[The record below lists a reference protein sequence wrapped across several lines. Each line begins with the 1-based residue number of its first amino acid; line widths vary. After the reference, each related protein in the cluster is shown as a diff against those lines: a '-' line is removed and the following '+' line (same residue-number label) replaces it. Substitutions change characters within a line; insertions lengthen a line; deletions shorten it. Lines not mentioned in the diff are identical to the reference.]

1 MVNTHILTV
10 LSILPLSLAAVLDAD
25 SHNGVSLEPAH
36 HAPTRQILDMPI
48 GSVKRDS
55 DRHGTQ
61 PIRKAGARKRSS
73 AESTPFVGVG
83 GVELELVKIESSS
96 MVKRSANG
104 TLLPLG
110 TSQNTFVVP
119 VSIGSP
125 PTTYPLQLDLASSDI
140 LLASTLCG
148 SHCPTSLGTTSNPYY
163 DVSKTSAGFESI
175 NSNRTGWNT
184 SYADGTVA
192 SGFLAREI
200 VTLGD
205 SVVRGQVFGM
215 INATNL
221 TLSSQKSSGI
231 LGLGFP
237 RLSTLTHALF
247 EAHSKANTNPST
259 SSVVTTE
266 TQSGSETSTAS
277 ASTASTT
284 GPAYFPTLLENLVRT
299 PHLPYPVFAL
309 ALSAPVNSS
318 STSTSSS
325 AAASASSRYKPSI
338 GSLTLGG
345 VSSYYIDDT
354 QGSGRTVQDIEWHDV
369 VPFGQP
375 VSGNDTAT
383 EGQAVTTNSAAD
395 TLSASS
401 TSENNEAASA
411 SASASA
417 SSAARKRSDASQ
429 LDAFPSTISE
439 LSQEEYL
446 YWTLD
451 LRNVTVNGTNVGINS
466 SYASIGLGSVALLDA
481 GFNGI
486 AGPQQDVVKLFRMI
500 TDAREVSEGQ
510 WAVPCNTR
518 MTLGFS
524 FGGRYIQL
532 QPSDWIFAG
541 IAQSTMCLAWPIA
554 QPVTG
559 DGIDWQLGT
568 PFLKNVY
575 TIFSSTLTSI
585 ADPNSPTPTSIAAL
599 SLATTLR
606 TALPNAVLPDPTYPT
621 PSYVYSATPALLETG
636 VPQYLGL
643 ANNSAYEVMDV
654 PVISVDKSAVSS
666 IAVGNNGGSN
676 MSDGASSA
684 APRRM
689 STELVVG
696 MGVIVIGMMMG
707 AVMV

>member
-1 MVNTHILTV
+1 M
-10 LSILPLSLAAVLDAD
+10 
-25 SHNGVSLEPAH
+25 
-36 HAPTRQILDMPI
+36 
-48 GSVKRDS
+48 
-55 DRHGTQ
+55 
-61 PIRKAGARKRSS
+61 
-73 AESTPFVGVG
+73 
-83 GVELELVKIESSS
+83 
-96 MVKRSANG
+96 
-104 TLLPLG
+104 
-110 TSQNTFVVP
+110 P

-148 SHCPTSLGTTSNPYY
+148 SHCPRSLGTTSNPYY

-175 NSNRTGWNT
+175 NSNQTMWIT

-200 VTLGD
+200 ITLGD

-221 TLSSQKSSGI
+221 TLSNQKSSGI

-247 EAHSKANTNPST
+247 EAHEKANTDPST
-259 SSVVTTE
+259 SSVATGA
-266 TQSGSETSTAS
+266 QSTSETSTAS
-277 ASTASTT
+277 AFTASTT
-284 GPAYFPTLLENLVRT
+284 GPAYLPTLFENLVRT

-318 STSTSSS
+318 LTSTSSS
-325 AAASASSRYKPSI
+325 AAVSASSRYKPSI

-411 SASASA
+411 SAS
-417 SSAARKRSDASQ
+417 SAARKRSDASQ

-446 YWTLD
+446 YWALD

-524 FGGRYIQL
+524 FG
-532 QPSDWIFAG
+532 
-541 IAQSTMCLAWPIA
+541 
-554 QPVTG
+554 
-559 DGIDWQLGT
+559 
-568 PFLKNVY
+568 
-575 TIFSSTLTSI
+575 
-585 ADPNSPTPTSIAAL
+585 
-599 SLATTLR
+599 
-606 TALPNAVLPDPTYPT
+606 
-621 PSYVYSATPALLETG
+621 
-636 VPQYLGL
+636 
-643 ANNSAYEVMDV
+643 
-654 PVISVDKSAVSS
+654 
-666 IAVGNNGGSN
+666 
-676 MSDGASSA
+676 
-684 APRRM
+684 
-689 STELVVG
+689 
-696 MGVIVIGMMMG
+696 
-707 AVMV
+707 

>member
-1 MVNTHILTV
+1 M
-10 LSILPLSLAAVLDAD
+10 
-25 SHNGVSLEPAH
+25 
-36 HAPTRQILDMPI
+36 
-48 GSVKRDS
+48 
-55 DRHGTQ
+55 
-61 PIRKAGARKRSS
+61 
-73 AESTPFVGVG
+73 
-83 GVELELVKIESSS
+83 
-96 MVKRSANG
+96 
-104 TLLPLG
+104 
-110 TSQNTFVVP
+110 P

-148 SHCPTSLGTTSNPYY
+148 SHCPTSLGTATNPYY

-175 NSNRTGWNT
+175 NSNQTLWNT

-200 VTLGD
+200 ITLGD

-247 EAHSKANTNPST
+247 EAHEKANTNPSS
-259 SSVVTTE
+259 SSVTTG
-266 TQSGSETSTAS
+266 TQSASETSTAS
-277 ASTASTT
+277 AYTASTT
-284 GPAYFPTLLENLVRT
+284 GPAYFPSLLENLVRT
-299 PHLPYPVFAL
+299 LHLPYPVFAL

-318 STSTSSS
+318 LASTSSS
-325 AAASASSRYKPSI
+325 AAASASSRYKTLI

-375 VSGNDTAT
+375 VSGNDTTT

-401 TSENNEAASA
+401 TSENSEAASA
-411 SASASA
+411 SASSA
-417 SSAARKRSDASQ
+417 TRKRSDASQ

-524 FGGRYIQL
+524 FG
-532 QPSDWIFAG
+532 
-541 IAQSTMCLAWPIA
+541 
-554 QPVTG
+554 
-559 DGIDWQLGT
+559 
-568 PFLKNVY
+568 
-575 TIFSSTLTSI
+575 
-585 ADPNSPTPTSIAAL
+585 
-599 SLATTLR
+599 
-606 TALPNAVLPDPTYPT
+606 
-621 PSYVYSATPALLETG
+621 
-636 VPQYLGL
+636 
-643 ANNSAYEVMDV
+643 
-654 PVISVDKSAVSS
+654 
-666 IAVGNNGGSN
+666 
-676 MSDGASSA
+676 
-684 APRRM
+684 
-689 STELVVG
+689 
-696 MGVIVIGMMMG
+696 
-707 AVMV
+707 

>member
-36 HAPTRQILDMPI
+36 HAPTRQIVDMPI

-55 DRHGTQ
+55 DRYGTQ

-247 EAHSKANTNPST
+247 EAHSKANMNPPT
-259 SSVVTTE
+259 SSVTTG

-375 VSGNDTAT
+375 VSRNDTAS

-554 QPVTG
+554 QPATG

>member
-1 MVNTHILTV
+1 MGKKN
-10 LSILPLSLAAVLDAD
+10 
-25 SHNGVSLEPAH
+25 
-36 HAPTRQILDMPI
+36 
-48 GSVKRDS
+48 
-55 DRHGTQ
+55 
-61 PIRKAGARKRSS
+61 
-73 AESTPFVGVG
+73 ES
-83 GVELELVKIESSS
+83 
-96 MVKRSANG
+96 
-104 TLLPLG
+104 
-110 TSQNTFVVP
+110 TFVVP

-259 SSVVTTE
+259 SSVTTG

-375 VSGNDTAT
+375 VSRNDTAS

-524 FGGRYIQL
+524 FG
-532 QPSDWIFAG
+532 
-541 IAQSTMCLAWPIA
+541 
-554 QPVTG
+554 
-559 DGIDWQLGT
+559 
-568 PFLKNVY
+568 
-575 TIFSSTLTSI
+575 
-585 ADPNSPTPTSIAAL
+585 
-599 SLATTLR
+599 
-606 TALPNAVLPDPTYPT
+606 
-621 PSYVYSATPALLETG
+621 
-636 VPQYLGL
+636 
-643 ANNSAYEVMDV
+643 
-654 PVISVDKSAVSS
+654 
-666 IAVGNNGGSN
+666 
-676 MSDGASSA
+676 
-684 APRRM
+684 
-689 STELVVG
+689 
-696 MGVIVIGMMMG
+696 
-707 AVMV
+707 

>member
-1 MVNTHILTV
+1 MVNIHILTV
-10 LSILPLSLAAVLDAD
+10 LSILPLSLAAVLDAG
-25 SHNGVSLEPAH
+25 SPNGLSLEPAH
-36 HAPTRQILDMPI
+36 HASTRQIADMPI

-55 DRHGTQ
+55 DHHGKQ
-61 PIRKAGARKRSS
+61 PIRKASVRKRSS
-73 AESTPFVGVG
+73 AENTPFVGIG
-83 GVELELVKIESSS
+83 GVELELVKRESSS
-96 MVKRSANG
+96 MAKRSDNG

-175 NSNRTGWNT
+175 NSNQ
-184 SYADGTVA
+184 TVT
-192 SGFLAREI
+192 
-200 VTLGD
+200 VC
-205 SVVRGQVFGM
+205 
-215 INATNL
+215 
-221 TLSSQKSSGI
+221 QKSSGI
-231 LGLGFP
+231 FGLGFP

-247 EAHSKANTNPST
+247 EAHEKADTDPST
-259 SSVVTTE
+259 SSVTTGTE
-266 TQSGSETSTAS
+266 SANETSTES

-299 PHLPYPVFAL
+299 AHLPYPVFAL
-309 ALSAPVNSS
+309 ALSAPVNSI

-401 TSENNEAASA
+401 TSENSEAASA

-446 YWTLD
+446 HWTLD
-451 LRNVTVNGTNVGINS
+451 LRNVTVNGTNVGVNS
-466 SYASIGLGSVALLDA
+466 SYSSIGLGSVALLDA

-554 QPVTG
+554 QPATG

-575 TIFSSTLTSI
+575 TIFSYGINGKQAPLVGFLPLESKTVVNSTSNSTLTSA

-689 STELVVG
+689 RTELVVG
-696 MGVIVIGMMMG
+696 IGVIVVGMMMG